1 MWQRPPPVA
10 ASSRASLVASARL
23 AREERERVRHEEACA
38 RLLQR
43 VLHGRLVALR
53 LARSRAATF
62 DKQSADLLTLLQLGI
77 PLPLVA
83 ILPTVRLG
91 LSIFPRVVGRPISV
105 EQRGRLL
112 QIVQLLQT
120 HLVQPNTPGLHA
132 ICAHYPSLFGSV
144 GQPIYVFDRLLQLV
158 LYKLHIWHVR
168 EPLDWKRRSPLV
180 DYLLLLLQRL
190 EAPACSDT
198 CVLSAIQ
205 KASFARIQASHLY
218 VVAGQQIH
226 TVVQHA
232 RLDTINN
239 TILPCDEAAY
249 AAKLF
254 QICMHKLV
262 YKQLKEPDSCYESY
276 LSMVHNLLL
285 HVPDMVTRMGHYV
298 TPILIEF
305 QALSPNAINWKFV
318 ATILRQAVHP
328 EADGSNYVLDGTL
341 MSPGFEQAMYANLVA
356 HPHGAVSSADAL
368 IGAIN
373 CYSMAI
379 QSEFIECCRRIEAS
393 DDDDKVALY
402 GIFDDVLRLVKCFSG
417 RAWCYCEEGRVALA
431 SDDIERATMLLKHM
445 QTLPPDSPPCVR
457 KDVQRLQIDCFLVHA
472 RVQEALGQLQGAH
485 DNLTLVLKLGSKL
498 LGVAAWKQ
506 TKLKQV
512 ALAESLQQL
521 RPKKHSDCASHSPA
535 VHDDLS
541 HNNERSNDDAP
552 PTQVV
557 SQRKKSRKKKPK
569 PELEGKEKAPSIYAR
584 LLSEPREPAP
594 HGPSHEELVAEHK
607 AVTERIYEHESAAI
621 TARVAAV
628 TLARQGAS
636 APVATPPAPRPPAPR
651 PPAPS
656 VPPPLPSVP
665 PPPLPPPAC
674 APPLPTTPPPPLPPL
689 AFENVPHAQPALED
703 KMAVATKRL
712 RSLDCLLDGANIGYF
727 HGRNLGRLKRKQ
739 KRFSARGLALALS
752 YYNKASTRAIAFLP
766 QRFVESRH
774 DGNLADDVD
783 VLFDLMAKQV
793 LFLTPAGVDD
803 DLFLLKY
810 AERHNLSIITN
821 DNLLDHIENV
831 QLKQSLLPV
840 VFERTVKY
848 MFIEDEFLPLN

>member
-1 MWQRPPPVA
+1 MWQRPTLEA

-43 VLHGRLVALR
+43 VLRGRLVALHLLR
-53 LARSRAATF
+53 ARAVNF

-77 PLPLVA
+77 PLPLIA

-91 LSIFPRVVGRPISV
+91 LSLFPRVIGQHISD
-105 EQRGRLL
+105 ELRGRLV

-144 GQPIYVFDRLLQLV
+144 AQPIYVLDRLMQLV

-168 EPLDWKRRSPLV
+168 EPLDWKRRAPLV

-190 EAPACSDT
+190 EDVACSES
-198 CVLSAIQ
+198 CVLSALQ

-218 VVAGQQIH
+218 VIAGQQIH

-232 RLDTINN
+232 NVDATNN

-262 YKQLKEPDSCYESY
+262 YKQLNEPDSCYESY
-276 LSMVHNLLL
+276 LSMVRSLLL
-285 HVPDMVTRMGHYV
+285 HVPDMVTRMGHYM

-328 EADGSNYVLDGTL
+328 DAESSYYVLDGAL
-341 MSPGFEQAMYANLVA
+341 ISPGFEQAMYANLVT

-373 CYSMAI
+373 CYGMAI
-379 QSEFIECCRRIEAS
+379 QSEFIECCRRIDAS

-445 QTLPPDSPPCVR
+445 QTLPPDLPSSVR

-472 RVQEALGQLQGAH
+472 RVHEALGQLQEAH

-498 LGVAAWKQ
+498 LGVSAWKQ
-506 TKLKQV
+506 TKLRQV
-512 ALAESLQQL
+512 ALAESLQL
-521 RPKKHSDCASHSPA
+521 RPQKHSVTASHSTGLQPPN
-535 VHDDLS
+535 D
-541 HNNERSNDDAP
+541 NDDASSNNNEAP
-552 PTQVV
+552 AVASDSTK
-557 SQRKKSRKKKPK
+557 RKKSKKKKPK
-569 PELEGKEKAPSIYAR
+569 PELEVKEKAPSIYAR
-584 LLSEPREPAP
+584 LLSEPREPVT
-594 HGPSHEELVAEHK
+594 HGPSHEALAAEHK

-628 TLARQGAS
+628 TLARQGAGAS
-636 APVATPPAPRPPAPR
+636 APVATPPLPPAPR

-656 VPPPLPSVP
+656 MPPPLPSVP
-665 PPPLPPPAC
+665 PPPLPPPTV
-674 APPLPTTPPPPLPPL
+674 APPMPTTPPPPPP
-689 AFENVPHAQPALED
+689 AFQNVSHAQPALED

-752 YYNKASTRAIAFLP
+752 YYNKAASTRAIAFLP

-783 VLFDLMAKQV
+783 VLFDLMEKQV

-831 QLKQSLLPV
+831 QLKQSLLPI